1 MFTYSSKNK
10 DFWDL
15 LIKSEQ
21 IIFLF
26 LLSSLNYKSA
36 KMQYKGVNQAYL
48 WDFCLFWSFDNGC
61 SETRG
66 VISDTE
72 SS

>member
-1 MFTYSSKNK
+1 
-10 DFWDL
+10 
-15 LIKSEQ
+15 
-21 IIFLF
+21 
-26 LLSSLNYKSA
+26 
-36 KMQYKGVNQAYL
+36 MQYKGVNQAYL

-72 SS
+72 SPSQGLGILHHLQTSFTAFKLVVGIGLTAWDENSF